1 MSTVVQSA
9 PDTPARSLKPLSRS
23 AFYWALADAAVIAG
37 RQLRQIPRV
46 PDELITATIQP
57 IIVVLM
63 FKFIFGGALQT
74 FVGVTYINYL
84 MPGAFVFSAILASAN
99 TGIGVSTD
107 LQRGLV
113 ERFRSLPMARSAVLT
128 GRVTADI
135 LRNLIIILVT
145 WAIGLLVGFRP
156 TGTPLQWVEATVLV
170 LFTSFVFSWLAAL
183 MGVLIPSPEAVAQAG
198 IVWFLPFVL
207 GSSAFVP
214 VSTMP
219 SWLQAF
225 VNHQPVSLT
234 MDAAR
239 GLLLGHPNASTI
251 AETLIWLV
259 ALLIVL
265 IPLTVWAYARRV
277 GR

>member
-1 MSTVVQSA
+1 MSAARSA
-9 PDTPARSLKPLSRS
+9 PDMAMRSLKPLSRP
-23 AFYWALADAAVIAG
+23 AFYWTLADAAVIAG

-63 FKFIFGGALQT
+63 FKFIFGGAIQT
-74 FVGVTYINYL
+74 STGVTYINYL
-84 MPGAFVFSAILASAN
+84 IPGAFVYSAILASAN
-99 TGIGVSTD
+99 TGVGLATD

-113 ERFRSLPMARSAVLT
+113 ERFRSLPMAHSAVLT
-128 GRVTADI
+128 GRVAADI
-135 LRNLIIILVT
+135 LRNLIIIMVT

-156 TGTPLQWVEATVLV
+156 AGLPLYWVEATVLV

-183 MGVLIPSPEAVAQAG
+183 MGLLIPSPEAVAQAG
-198 IVWFLPFVL
+198 IVWFLPFLL

-239 GLLLGHPNASTI
+239 GLLLGHPDTSTV

-259 ALLIVL
+259 GLLIVL

>member
-1 MSTVVQSA
+1 MSAAQSA
-9 PDTPARSLKPLSRS
+9 PDTAAGPLKPLSRP
-23 AFYWALADAAVIAG
+23 AFYWTLADAAVIAG

-57 IIVVLM
+57 IIFVLM
-63 FKFIFGGALQT
+63 FKFIFGGAIQT
-74 FVGVTYINYL
+74 PAGVTYINYL
-84 MPGAFVFSAILASAN
+84 LPGAFVYSAILASAN
-99 TGIGVSTD
+99 TGVSLALD

-128 GRVTADI
+128 GRVAADI
-135 LRNLIIILVT
+135 LRNLIIIMVT

-156 TGTPLQWVEATVLV
+156 TGTPLQLVEATALA

-183 MGVLIPSPEAVAQAG
+183 MGLLIPSPEAVAQAG
-198 IVWFLPFVL
+198 IVWFLPFLL
-207 GSSAFVP
+207 GSSAFVL

-239 GLLLGHPNASTI
+239 GLLLGHPNTSII

-259 ALLIVL
+259 ALLVVL
-265 IPLTVWAYARRV
+265 IPLTVWAYVRRV